1 MLHKR
6 ASFVRWGVPV
16 QNHGQWTSTE
26 RGGGDKNKNK
36 KTAFRHGPAPQQQP
50 TKSAANTTGAHPRR
64 KRQQQRSQ
72 QERRCKQHRLRE
84 AAPAGASSSRGKQ
97 HCGGHTAFGPRCAH
111 VFAAL
116 PISCTTRARATA
128 LGKGAGDAAGLRSRR
143 PPRVRPAVA
152 PLRAAAG
159 AHALLCGPAF
169 ADMLLHAMGSVAPPP
184 ANPPAASPPQAANPP
199 QAARTGGGA
208 GGQVGGAGGQC
219 LTEGTVLT
227 GGMGRG
233 ARAGRLCLRW

>member
-1 MLHKR
+1 MDFNR
-6 ASFVRWGVPV
+6 
-16 QNHGQWTSTE
+16 E
-26 RGGGDKNKNK
+26 GGKNKNKNK

-152 PLRAAAG
+152 HFAPQQGRM
-159 AHALLCGPAF
+159 LC
-169 ADMLLHAMGSVAPPP
+169 S
-184 ANPPAASPPQAANPP
+184 
-199 QAARTGGGA
+199 AARPSPTCSFMPWA
-208 GGQVGGAGGQC
+208 A
-219 LTEGTVLT
+219 
-227 GGMGRG
+227 
-233 ARAGRLCLRW
+233 